1 MDHHEPRSWQEMLCL
16 GTIAIENRLNQEKLE
31 EIGGIA
37 LEENWVKERFWI
49 RKNFEEKDDDEFFL

>member
-1 MDHHEPRSWQEMLCL
+1 MHRSAATTTTRANNWRMDHHEPRSWQEMLCL

-37 LEENWVKERFWI
+37 LEENWVKERF
-49 RKNFEEKDDDEFFL
+49 